1 MSTTRSPPLGPQA
14 QASVLSLDLPLR
26 GSHNSHMSDPSEELR
41 VEIKGLML
49 DPASNVPI
57 VILRDTQSQMFLPI
71 WIGVFEANAI
81 ALRIEGVEPP
91 RPMTHD
97 LLRLMVEQLGAT
109 VEKIVIS
116 DLRDSTFFA
125 LIHLQQQDR
134 PVTVDARPSDAIA
147 LALRVSAPI
156 YVLRSVLDKAQAA
169 ELTTQASDEEKL
181 KKWLE
186 EISPEDLG
194 KYTM

>member
-1 MSTTRSPPLGPQA
+1 M
-14 QASVLSLDLPLR
+14 
-26 GSHNSHMSDPSEELR
+26 NDPSEELR

-57 VILRDTQSQMFLPI
+57 VILRDTESQLFLPI

-97 LLRLMVEQLGAT
+97 LLRLLLEQLGAT

-116 DLRDSTFFA
+116 DLKESTFFA
-125 LIHLQQQDR
+125 QIHLHQSGAL
-134 PVTVDARPSDAIA
+134 VTVDARPSDAIA
-147 LALRVSAPI
+147 LALRANAPI
-156 YVLRSVLDKAQAA
+156 FVLRSVLDKAQAA
-169 ELTTQASDEEKL
+169 DLATQANDEEKL

-186 EISPEDLG
+186 EISPEELG
-194 KYTM
+194 KWTM

>member
-1 MSTTRSPPLGPQA
+1 MSEPKQSNQ
-14 QASVLSLDLPLR
+14 
-26 GSHNSHMSDPSEELR
+26 ELR

-49 DPASNVPI
+49 DPSSNIPI
-57 VILRDTQSQMFLPI
+57 VILRDTESQLFLPI

-97 LLRLMVEQLGAT
+97 LLRLVLEKLGAM

-116 DLRDSTFFA
+116 DLRESTFFA
-125 LIHLQQQDR
+125 LIHLQQKGES
-134 PVTVDARPSDAIA
+134 VTVDARPSDAIA
-147 LALRVSAPI
+147 LALRTEAPI

-169 ELTTQASDEEKL
+169 DLTAESTDEDKL

-186 EISPEDLG
+186 EISPDELG
-194 KYTM
+194 KWTM

>member
-1 MSTTRSPPLGPQA
+1 
-14 QASVLSLDLPLR
+14 
-26 GSHNSHMSDPSEELR
+26 MSDPTQELR

-57 VILRDTQSQMFLPI
+57 VILRDTQSQLFLPI

-97 LLRLMVEQLGAT
+97 LLRLVLDQLGAT

-116 DLRDSTFFA
+116 DLRESTFFA
-125 LIHLQQQDR
+125 VIHLQHGGA

-147 LALRVSAPI
+147 LALRANAPI
-156 YVLRSVLDKAQAA
+156 FVLRSVLDKAQAA
-169 ELTTQASDEEKL
+169 DLATQATDEEKL

-186 EISPEDLG
+186 EISPEELG

>member
-1 MSTTRSPPLGPQA
+1 MLRPSKGPPAHAVRLTSRSPPA
-14 QASVLSLDLPLR
+14 
-26 GSHNSHMSDPSEELR
+26 HNSGMSSEQNQELR

-49 DPASNVPI
+49 DPASNIPI
-57 VILRDTQSQMFLPI
+57 VILRDTQSQLFLPI

-97 LLRLMVEQLGAT
+97 LLKQVVEQLGAM
-109 VEKIVIS
+109 VEKVVIS
-116 DLRDSTFFA
+116 DLRESTFFA
-125 LIHLQQQDR
+125 QIHLLHGTR
-134 PVTVDARPSDAIA
+134 SLLVDARPSDAIA
-147 LALRVSAPI
+147 LALRAEAPI

-169 ELTTQASDEEKL
+169 DLTADANDEEKL

-186 EISPEDLG
+186 EISPDELG
-194 KYTM
+194 KWTM

>member
-1 MSTTRSPPLGPQA
+1 MSEPNTAPN
-14 QASVLSLDLPLR
+14 
-26 GSHNSHMSDPSEELR
+26 HELR

-49 DPASNVPI
+49 DPASNIPI
-57 VILRDTQSQMFLPI
+57 VILRDTESQLFLPI

-97 LLRLMVEQLGAT
+97 LLRLVLEQLGAS

-116 DLRDSTFFA
+116 DLRESTFFA
-125 LIHLQQQDR
+125 LIHLRQGGQS
-134 PVTVDARPSDAIA
+134 VAVDARPSDAIA
-147 LALRVSAPI
+147 LALRTEAPI

-169 ELTTQASDEEKL
+169 DLTAEASDDEKL

-186 EISPEDLG
+186 EISPDDLG

>member
-1 MSTTRSPPLGPQA
+1 M
-14 QASVLSLDLPLR
+14 
-26 GSHNSHMSDPSEELR
+26 NDPSEELR

-57 VILRDTQSQMFLPI
+57 VILRDTESQLFLPI

-97 LLRLMVEQLGAT
+97 LLRLVLEQLGAT

-116 DLRDSTFFA
+116 DLKESTFFA
-125 LIHLQQQDR
+125 QIHLHQGDAL
-134 PVTVDARPSDAIA
+134 VTVDARPSDAIA
-147 LALRVSAPI
+147 LALRANAPI
-156 YVLRSVLDKAQAA
+156 FVLRSVLDKAQAA
-169 ELTTQASDEEKL
+169 DLTTQANDEEKL

-186 EISPEDLG
+186 EISPEELG
-194 KYTM
+194 KWTM

>member
-1 MSTTRSPPLGPQA
+1 M
-14 QASVLSLDLPLR
+14 
-26 GSHNSHMSDPSEELR
+26 NDPSEELR

-57 VILRDTQSQMFLPI
+57 VILRDTQSQLFLPI

-97 LLRLMVEQLGAT
+97 LLQLILDHLGAT

-116 DLRDSTFFA
+116 DLKESTFFA
-125 LIHLQQQDR
+125 MIYLQQGGA

-147 LALRVSAPI
+147 LALRANAPI
-156 YVLRSVLDKAQAA
+156 FVLRSVLDKAQAA
-169 ELTTQASDEEKL
+169 DLATQANDEEKL

-186 EISPEDLG
+186 EISPEELG
-194 KYTM
+194 KWTM

>member
-1 MSTTRSPPLGPQA
+1 M
-14 QASVLSLDLPLR
+14 
-26 GSHNSHMSDPSEELR
+26 
-41 VEIKGLML
+41 EIKGLML
-49 DPASNVPI
+49 DPSSNVPI
-57 VILRDTQSQMFLPI
+57 VILKETDSQLFLPI

-97 LLRLMVEQLGAT
+97 LLRSALEQLGAR

-116 DLRDSTFFA
+116 DLRDNTFFA
-125 LIHLQQQDR
+125 LIHLR
-134 PVTVDARPSDAIA
+134 REESSITVDARPSDAIA
-147 LALRVSAPI
+147 LALRANAPI
-156 YVLRSVLDKAQAA
+156 YVLRTVMEKAQAVDLA
-169 ELTTQASDEEKL
+169 TQATDEEKL

-186 EISPEDLG
+186 QISPEELG